1 MKPFVNTTQLEE
13 EIGSTIVQAS
23 FEVHK
28 QLGPG
33 LLENIY
39 EICLIYQL
47 RKFGLEVTEQVKVP
61 IIYDG
66 QILSQN
72 HLRLDLIVNNL
83 VIIELKAVEMMHP
96 VFKAQI
102 ISYLKLTNKNLGYL
116 INFNVPLIKDG
127 ITRIRRN

>member
-47 RKFGLEVTEQVKVP
+47 RKFGLEVTEQLKVP

>member
-47 RKFGLEVTEQVKVP
+47 RKFGLEVTEQLKIP

-83 VIIELKAVEMMHP
+83 VIIEL
-96 VFKAQI
+96 
-102 ISYLKLTNKNLGYL
+102 
-116 INFNVPLIKDG
+116 
-127 ITRIRRN
+127 

>member
-13 EIGSTIVQAS
+13 EIGKLVIKSA
-23 FEVHK
+23 FDVHK

-33 LLENIY
+33 LLESVYN
-39 EICLIYQL
+39 ICLIYELQ
-47 RKFGLEVTEQVKVP
+47 KHGLEIIEQLEVP
-61 IIYDG
+61 IIYDEK
-66 QILSQN
+66 ILSKN
-72 HLRLDLIVNNL
+72 HLRLDLLINEL
-83 VIIELKAVEMMHP
+83 VIVELKSVEFMNP

-102 ISYLKLTNKNLGYL
+102 ISYLKLTDKNLGFL

>member
-47 RKFGLEVTEQVKVP
+47 RKFGLEVTEQLKIP